1 MSFLADN
8 ETEYKFHFH
17 LKTPF
22 LIRYHVCFFPILS
35 HEYLTINEFSFEQ
48 EVTHK
53 TEKINNLER
62 EKAALIREL
71 YQVRRKSDQPVCKP
85 QSGSETVPMAPAA
98 YI

>member
-1 MSFLADN
+1 M
-8 ETEYKFHFH
+8 
-17 LKTPF
+17 
-22 LIRYHVCFFPILS
+22 LIKNLFFYNFFSTKISNCF
-35 HEYLTINEFSFEQ
+35 Q

-71 YQVRRKSDQPVCKP
+71 YQVRRKSDQTVCKAP
-85 QSGSETVPMAPAA
+85 TGSDNVPVAPSA